1 MLQNRKEVT
10 VENVK
15 EKIINTS
22 KDLFIIQGYKD
33 TTTRQIID
41 RAGIRNGTLYHFF
54 KNKEEIFKCLVLSV
68 LDELAELVDRLTVKD
83 QSPALKYA
91 CIIAIDFYI
100 VKKHEQI
107 AELYYEAY
115 SLWTIFNALVER
127 ASIRNKSLFHIY
139 NPDST
144 DEDFYLKTTI
154 IEGAMY
160 GFLTDNYHKGDISYN
175 KSIITMLKLSLTIFN
190 VPEKEIENAITK
202 SLEIIKKKKIVI
214 MGFTI

>member
-1 MLQNRKEVT
+1 MD
-10 VENVK
+10 VK

-22 KDLFIIQGYKD
+22 KDLFIVQGYKN
-33 TTTRQIID
+33 TTTRQIIA
-41 RAGIRNGTLYHFF
+41 RAGILNGTLYHFF
-54 KNKEEIFKCLVLSV
+54 KNKEEIFKYLVLSV
-68 LDELAELVDRLTVKD
+68 LDELAVIVGRLTVKD
-83 QSPALKYA
+83 KSPALKYA

-100 VKKHEQI
+100 VKKHKQI

-127 ASIRNKSLFHIY
+127 ASIRNKSLFMAY

-160 GFLTDNYHKGDISYN
+160 GFLTDNYHKGDIPYD

-190 VPEKEIENAITK
+190 VPDQEIKNAIKK
-202 SLEIIKKKKIVI
+202 SMEIIKKKKIAI
-214 MGFTI
+214 MGFTV